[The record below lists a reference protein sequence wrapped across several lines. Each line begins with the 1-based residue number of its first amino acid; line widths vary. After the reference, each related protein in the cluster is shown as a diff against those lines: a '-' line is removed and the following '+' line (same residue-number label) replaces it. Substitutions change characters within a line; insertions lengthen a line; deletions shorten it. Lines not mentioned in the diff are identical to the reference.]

1 MVYTLLTTPAAHK
14 SFKKLP
20 KHIAHALIEALAV
33 LAENPLEGQQLSGR
47 YHFLRSFHWRYQGTQ
62 YRVVYQVDTVK
73 SEILIHHAATREN
86 FYRVLDQLKLKP
98 TV

>member
-20 KHIAHALIEALAV
+20 KHIRHALIEALAV
-33 LAENPLEGQQLSGR
+33 LAENPLECQQLSGR
-47 YHFLRSFHWRYQGTQ
+47 YHFLRSFHWRYKGIQ
-62 YRVVYQVDTVK
+62 YRVVYEVKPAK

-86 FYRVLDQLKLKP
+86 FYTVLTQLKLKSQ
-98 TV
+98 